1 MVGRERAETIYRED
15 LGGRW
20 QAGVRCPRCRRIL
33 AVEWA
38 SEALADARLEGET
51 RLARCDRC
59 FRHPDEAKDAGDG
72 YVYVTVDAHG
82 RLWAGPSQYDY
93 CEDLEVVVTG
103 VASCGC
109 CHVSL
114 VRCGWCGTP
123 VATSHP
129 ALDTV
134 DEYLECGYCIHCDRI
149 VGVAVA
155 RREGADVRVFVD
167 RVASP
172 EERADERWQLWHER
186 ADQEM
191 HDVGAWSTT
200 LASIPER
207 DLALMDL
214 PEDAIEF
221 VARQPRM
228 TWEHW
233 LEAFGRDL
241 PPTVRKPPR

>member
-1 MVGRERAETIYRED
+1 MAMRREAETVYRED
-15 LGGRW
+15 VGDRR
-20 QAGVRCPRCRRIL
+20 QAGVRCPRCRRVI
-33 AVEWA
+33 AVEWS
-38 SEALADARLEGET
+38 SEALEEARLEGET
-51 RLARCDRC
+51 RLARCERC
-59 FRHPDEAKDAGDG
+59 FRHPDGDDPEGG
-72 YVYVTVDAHG
+72 YVYVTLEADG
-82 RLWAGPSQYDY
+82 RLRAGTSPYDY
-93 CEDLEVVVTG
+93 CEALEVVVSG

-123 VATSHP
+123 VPASHP
-129 ALDTV
+129 ALETI

-149 VGVAVA
+149 LGIQVAA
-155 RREGADVRVFVD
+155 RDGKVERGFVD

-172 EERADERWQLWHER
+172 DERADERWQLWHER
-186 ADQEM
+186 ADLEM
-191 HDVGAWSTT
+191 NDVGTWSTA
-200 LASIPER
+200 LPSIPDR
-207 DLALMDL
+207 DLALIDL

-228 TWEHW
+228 TWERW